1 MLIVASASHR
11 LGNTADAVEAI
22 ERALELLDAFELRR
36 PLIGIPR
43 SDLEALL
50 ERLGIDRGEFLSGVP
65 DVFPEPTNDWTLTR
79 AQIRVLKALEHTGH
93 IDELAANLHV
103 STNTVKSHLTNIYRK
118 LGVRSRPEALAT
130 ARIHGILH
138 DDSER

>member
-1 MLIVASASHR
+1 
-11 LGNTADAVEAI
+11 VEAI

-50 ERLGIDRGEFLSGVP
+50 ERLGIDREEFLSGVP

-93 IDELAANLHV
+93 IDELAATLHV
-103 STNTVKSHLTNIYRK
+103 STNTVKSHLTNISRN